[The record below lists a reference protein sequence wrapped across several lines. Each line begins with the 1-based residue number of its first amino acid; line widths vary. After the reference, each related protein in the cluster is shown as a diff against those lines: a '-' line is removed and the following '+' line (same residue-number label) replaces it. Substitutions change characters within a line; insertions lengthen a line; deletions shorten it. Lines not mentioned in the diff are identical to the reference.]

1 MNVQYSC
8 YTYQADD
15 KTISRFDVKAKIFC
29 LHQNGYKWYFYRSSL
44 IDKQDKQLFSFT
56 DILQFV
62 ENKGGE
68 YKISISLYIE
78 EYNDIKEGYK
88 CFDMTRSII
97 RKNYGVFVFK

>member
-29 LHQNGYKWYFYRSSL
+29 LHQNGYKLYFYRSSL
-44 IDKQDKQLFSFT
+44 IDKQDKQLYSFT

-78 EYNDIKEGYK
+78 EYNDIKEDCK

-97 RKNYGVFVFK
+97 CKNYGVFVFK

>member
-8 YTYQADD
+8 YQYQADD

-29 LHQNGYKWYFYRSSL
+29 LHQNGYKLYFYRSSL
-44 IDKQDKQLFSFT
+44 IDKKDKQLYSFT

-78 EYNDIKEGYK
+78 EYNDIKEDYK

-97 RKNYGVFVFK
+97 SKNYGVFVFK